1 MIVWIPLTI
10 DAIIVMP
17 VMAAVAAIQAIIVV
31 FPVRKESPALL
42 GRKAKP
48 DLPAP
53 KAFLVLPVHKDPLA
67 CLALQGLKV

>member
-31 FPVRKESPALL
+31 FP